1 MFIFWQKFLNQ
12 LKDKGNIPLLIW
24 VLRMGNS
31 TIAYLYFDTDFIIA
45 DWLLTDSAR
54 TTVAWTK
61 FGLLIFSSVFFQT
74 TGPIPTKLETTGE
87 TLPVW
92 PPKRKEDLEGKLIFH
107 IIMILICLAKPSMR
121 VRTAG
126 AIFWIYLG
134 IFRDYGLRNIFF
146 RNKTFLFFKIE
157 KWNRSL

>member
-92 PPKRKEDLEGKLIFH
+92 PPKRKEDLEGKLIFR
-107 IIMILICLAKPSMR
+107 IIIRICLGFDFKSYIQI
-121 VRTAG
+121 VSLNLTADPLKLDFMCEV
-126 AIFWIYLG
+126 IF
-134 IFRDYGLRNIFF
+134 
-146 RNKTFLFFKIE
+146 
-157 KWNRSL
+157 KWSISLL

>member
-61 FGLLIFSSVFFQT
+61 FGLLIFSSVFFSDN
-74 TGPIPTKLETTGE
+74 GAHSDKIGNNGGN
-87 TLPVW
+87 VA
-92 PPKRKEDLEGKLIFH
+92 G
-107 IIMILICLAKPSMR
+107 LASKKK
-121 VRTAG
+121 G
-126 AIFWIYLG
+126 GFG
-134 IFRDYGLRNIFF
+134 G
-146 RNKTFLFFKIE
+146 
-157 KWNRSL
+157 